1 MGLSAE
7 RQKTYLQAEI
17 DLLRDELEA
26 AIDENGDRSFTVKQI
41 EKSISSYE
49 DRLKKLDDK
58 QEKDDFIDFEQLGF
72 DHIFLDESQN
82 YKNLA
87 TATKMHNVA
96 GLGSRGSARAFNLL
110 MKAKYL
116 DELTG
121 SKGLTFASGT
131 PVFSTYQIR
140 IISFT
145 VHRTAFFVPVG
156 IL

>member
-1 MGLSAE
+1 MFHFGGHTQFDRMGLSAE

-72 DHIFLDESQN
+72 DHICLDE
-82 YKNLA
+82 
-87 TATKMHNVA
+87 
-96 GLGSRGSARAFNLL
+96 
-110 MKAKYL
+110 KA
-116 DELTG
+116 
-121 SKGLTFASGT
+121 
-131 PVFSTYQIR
+131 I
-140 IISFT
+140 
-145 VHRTAFFVPVG
+145 
-156 IL
+156 